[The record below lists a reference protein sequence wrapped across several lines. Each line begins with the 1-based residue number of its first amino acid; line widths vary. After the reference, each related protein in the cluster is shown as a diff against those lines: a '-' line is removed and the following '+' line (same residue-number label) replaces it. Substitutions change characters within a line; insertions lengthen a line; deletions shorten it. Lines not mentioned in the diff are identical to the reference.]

1 MMKKLSFYFLFVSTA
16 LVAQEKS
23 GCLQLSE
30 AQVLIGSN
38 LSLLETLS
46 LSDFNTLAP
55 GSSILA
61 KDYTGFSSDYYTGTY
76 TNPSYTGLLGFTFK
90 NKPNPL
96 LRLGVGYSTRTL
108 GTGSS
113 SRYDSFHYDTLTSAQ
128 TGEQIFLDS
137 THSQNMYGGYQS
149 TYLSLDASLIF
160 RTKPSARWSIYG
172 GIGVNVGMAFNSF
185 VDIHFHDYHYVPNSD
200 YNQSNWTHE
209 NERFNQK
216 THVAG
221 TVYVPMGLDFRLGK
235 KREFLNRLHLFVETR
250 PSMTITTI
258 PSLKTLVTP
267 NITSSFGLRI
277 VW

>member
-1 MMKKLSFYFLFVSTA
+1 MMKKLTFYFLFVSTA

-96 LRLGVGYSTRTL
+96 LRLGLGYSRRTL

-149 TYLSLDASLIF
+149 TYLSFDASLIF

-172 GIGVNVGMAFNSF
+172 GIGVNVGDDYYNNSF
-185 VDIHFHDYHYVPNSD
+185 IKNIAHTQHYKFIWIAYRLVKVNSESQCI
-200 YNQSNWTHE
+200 QS
-209 NERFNQK
+209 
-216 THVAG
+216 
-221 TVYVPMGLDFRLGK
+221 
-235 KREFLNRLHLFVETR
+235 
-250 PSMTITTI
+250 
-258 PSLKTLVTP
+258 
-267 NITSSFGLRI
+267 RI
-277 VW
+277 GAKHKIFSQC